1 MAFKKLGLLT
11 QITDAVKAHGYKEIT
26 PIQQKAIPAVL
37 SGQDVLAK
45 AQTGTGKT
53 AAFVLPVL
61 QLLTT
66 SPKTNSN
73 ALPRVL
79 ILVPTRELA
88 AQVEKCV
95 RNYGQNLDFK
105 SLSVF
110 GGVPLQG
117 QLLGLKQNV
126 DILVATPGRLLELIE
141 LQAVNLSK
149 IEILVLDEADRML
162 AMGFIQAI
170 DEIVEHLPEKRQN
183 LLFTATDGKEIRKFI
198 SRQLSKPKVIEAAGQ
213 KIAADKVK
221 QLIYFVPPNRKRD
234 LLAHLLS
241 ENDWEQVL
249 VFTRTKR
256 NASLLTR
263 QLNDCNIPAT
273 ELHADKSQNARTKA
287 LAAFKQNEFRVM
299 VATDIAARG
308 LDIKNLPCV
317 INFELPDTPKDYVHR
332 IGRTG
337 RAGAEGTAISLIAGN
352 EKGFLEKI
360 ENFLDWNIK
369 RKSAGSFPHLGTP
382 EEYLQKNKPGR
393 RKSQTRRH
401 KAEKRNK
408 PRDWK

>member
-1 MAFKKLGLLT
+1 MAFKKLGLIS
-11 QITDAVKAHGYKEIT
+11 QITQAVTKLGYKDIT
-26 PIQQKAIPAVL
+26 PIQEKAIPAIL
-37 SGQDVLAK
+37 SGHDVLAK

-61 QLLTT
+61 QLLTKT
-66 SPKTNSN
+66 SKQECP
-73 ALPRVL
+73 LPRVL

-95 RNYGQNLDFK
+95 CDYGQNLDIK

-117 QLLGLKQNV
+117 QLDGLKQNI

-141 LQAVNLSK
+141 LQAVNLSE
-149 IEILVLDEADRML
+149 IEILILDEADRML

-170 DEIVEHLPEKRQN
+170 DEIVEYLPEKRQN
-183 LLFTATDGKEIRKFI
+183 LLFTATDGKEVRKFI
-198 SRQLSKPKVIEAAGQ
+198 ARQLSKPKAIEALGE

-221 QLIYFVPPNRKRD
+221 QLVYFVPPNRKRD

-241 ENDWEQVL
+241 ENDWEQIL

-256 NASLLTR
+256 VASQLTR
-263 QLNDCNIPAT
+263 QLNDSNIKT
-273 ELHADKSQNARTKA
+273 TVLHADKSQNARTKA
-287 LAAFKQNEFRVM
+287 LAAFKQNEFRVL

-317 INFELPDTPKDYVHR
+317 VNFELPNTPKDYIHR

-337 RAGAEGTAISLIAGN
+337 RAGAEGTAISLVASN
-352 EKGFLEKI
+352 EKSFLEKI
-360 ENFLDWNIK
+360 EKLLDWNIK

-382 EEYLQKNKPGR
+382 EEYLQKPKTEQ
-393 RKSQTRRH
+393 RKKQTSKQLR
-401 KAEKRNK
+401 AQKRK
-408 PRDWK
+408 RRDWK